1 MRISIM
7 STEYYQISVQEFK
20 DLLKSL
26 LKNKIVD
33 KILTGTAKKGRF
45 AVAPIMVTSEKDLD
59 EFPLSQ
65 LFVWNYDK
73 LNSAAKF
80 LHKEGGAIKERV
92 AVIGHPCDG
101 RALVE
106 LAKRLQVKME
116 NVFLIIMEDIG
127 TITSKDIGKFLK
139 SENIDETTIVDEFLS
154 HDTLFLKTKDGK
166 VKEYKLGDKINVN
179 ENCTRCYRKKLQ
191 DNYDFGISFIG
202 TEPFSNQIILHVNSQ
217 KGSDA
222 LKASGLKLVSL
233 AKEKAD
239 NYIKIQN
246 QLIESAKQCREKELN
261 EWLNTKDRIKEIA
274 KCTMCNMCIM
284 SCPVCFCKSCILQQQ
299 RKEKTIDKLSYQ
311 LTRISHVGDACVG
324 CGKCDQ
330 NCPQGLPLS
339 LYFQSVNDEVLK
351 KFGYEAGCNL
361 NSIIPRSKESI
372 KKVAHH

>member
-1 MRISIM
+1 M
-7 STEYYQISVQEFK
+7 STEYYQISIQEFK
-20 DLLKSL
+20 DFLKSL
-26 LKNKIVD
+26 LKNRIVD
-33 KILTGTAKKGRF
+33 KILSGSAKKGRF
-45 AVAPIMVTSEKDLD
+45 SISPLMVNTEKDID

-65 LFVWNYDK
+65 LFVWNFDK

-80 LHKEGGAIKERV
+80 LHKEGGALKERV
-92 AVIGHPCDG
+92 AVVGHPCDG

-106 LAKRLQVKME
+106 LAKRLQIKME

-127 TITSKDIGKFLK
+127 TITSKDISKFLK
-139 SENIDETTIVDEFLS
+139 SENIDEANIIDEYLS
-154 HDTLFLKTKDGK
+154 HESLFLKTKDGNIK
-166 VKEYKLGDKINVN
+166 KYTLGDKINVN

-191 DNYDFGISFIG
+191 DNFDIGISFIG
-202 TEPFSNQIILHVNSQ
+202 TEPFSNQIVVYANSQ

-222 LKASGLKLVSL
+222 LKSSGLKLVPLS
-233 AKEKAD
+233 KEKLD
-239 NYIKIQN
+239 NYTKIQ
-246 QLIESAKQCREKELN
+246 QDLIESAKQRREKELN
-261 EWLNTKDRIKEIA
+261 DWINTKDRIKEIA

-311 LTRISHVGDACVG
+311 LTRISHIGDACVG

-339 LYFQSVNDEVLK
+339 LYFQTINDDILK

-361 NSIIPRSKESI
+361 NSIIPRSKESV
-372 KKVAHH
+372 KKLATH